1 MYNNLLHWTIE
12 NIHVGHSFTKNAHI
26 LTEITLGYS
35 CLKSHTL
42 GAHVTD
48 LWFACLALAS
58 LRYLT

>member
-48 LWFACLALAS
+48 L
-58 LRYLT
+58 

>member
-12 NIHVGHSFTKNAHI
+12 NTYRTFTKNAHI

-35 CLKSHTL
+35 SLKSHTL

-48 LWFACLALAS
+48 L
-58 LRYLT
+58 